1 MFRRSFKEDLASLD
15 HYQVLLNNEQKKSK
29 KVMLSDGT
37 FNCNWQEMGFATAGI
52 RERLLK
58 RSKLMRNFAFRTLK
72 SPLTNR

>member
-1 MFRRSFKEDLASLD
+1 MFRSFKEDLASLD
-15 HYQVLLNNEQKKSK
+15 YYQVLLNNEQKKSK

-58 RSKLMRNFAFRTLK
+58 RSKLTRNFAFSYLK
-72 SPLTNR
+72 SPLRNR